1 MTMHK
6 GENDQAERLQMGK
19 VATVQIVTML
29 VAVISLLIDGV
40 MTSTFL
46 GDECNAAYGLTNPV
60 NMLLVALG
68 GLLAAGVQILGG
80 RYAGKKDMDG
90 LNRVLATSV
99 ATGFAGGLIISVLIS
114 MFIRPLCVLLGASAD
129 PLQGLTAQYLGGIVF
144 CLPALV
150 IGQVIPGFLQLKN
163 CQRQIIIAAFAQ
175 IAADVLLDYLNVT
188 VFHGGLW
195 GMAMATVISCYL
207 YVALL
212 LIPCFTRA
220 GYRFSFRIYSFS
232 ELKKICGYGFL
243 YLVYKSCVALM
254 TLFLNR
260 VLSAQGG
267 VTFVAANSIIF
278 SVELIIGAF
287 PSGFGST
294 TSLLIGMEKER
305 DGDAAAARL
314 CRRIVRMSVIVN
326 LIQIAVVLLLA
337 NQIVGMFSPQSESVA
352 VMAAWGLRLYALS
365 VLPNTVNYIVRNY
378 EQNMNHTGAA
388 YFICLM
394 NHIALPAAVGFMLLT
409 FAQLRYI
416 WLCFVI
422 GQGAC
427 LLITWYIMR
436 QDAKAIQKETVS

>member
-1 MTMHK
+1 
-6 GENDQAERLQMGK
+6 
-19 VATVQIVTML
+19 
-29 VAVISLLIDGV
+29 
-40 MTSTFL
+40 
-46 GDECNAAYGLTNPV
+46 
-60 NMLLVALG
+60 
-68 GLLAAGVQILGG
+68 
-80 RYAGKKDMDG
+80 
-90 LNRVLATSV
+90 
-99 ATGFAGGLIISVLIS
+99 
-114 MFIRPLCVLLGASAD
+114 
-129 PLQGLTAQYLGGIVF
+129 
-144 CLPALV
+144 
-150 IGQVIPGFLQLKN
+150 
-163 CQRQIIIAAFAQ
+163 
-175 IAADVLLDYLNVT
+175 
-188 VFHGGLW
+188 
-195 GMAMATVISCYL
+195 
-207 YVALL
+207 
-212 LIPCFTRA
+212 
-220 GYRFSFRIYSFS
+220 
-232 ELKKICGYGFL
+232 
-243 YLVYKSCVALM
+243 
-254 TLFLNR
+254 
-260 VLSAQGG
+260 

-394 NHIALPAAVGFMLLT
+394 NHIALPAAVGFMLMT

-436 QDAKAIQKETVS
+436 KDAMAIQKETVS

>member
-1 MTMHK
+1 MFK
-6 GENDQAERLQMGK
+6 K
-19 VATVQIVTML
+19 Y
-29 VAVISLLIDGV
+29 LL
-40 MTSTFL
+40 TF
-46 GDECNAAYGLTNPV
+46 
-60 NMLLVALG
+60 
-68 GLLAAGVQILGG
+68 
-80 RYAGKKDMDG
+80 
-90 LNRVLATSV
+90 
-99 ATGFAGGLIISVLIS
+99 LIS
-114 MFIRPLCVLLGASAD
+114 MVPLVELRGGVPFGTGMNLPWHWCLLVCMIGNMLPVPFIFLFARKILVWGSDKP
-129 PLQGLTAQYLGGIVF
+129 
-144 CLPALV
+144 V
-150 IGQVIPGFLQLKN
+150 IGKFFSWCLEKGEKGGKKLQEKAG
-163 CQRQIIIAAFAQ
+163 R
-175 IAADVLLDYLNVT
+175 
-188 VFHGGLW
+188 
-195 GMAMATVISCYL
+195 GM

-260 VLSAQGG
+260 VLSAHGG

-436 QDAKAIQKETVS
+436 QDAMAIQKETVS